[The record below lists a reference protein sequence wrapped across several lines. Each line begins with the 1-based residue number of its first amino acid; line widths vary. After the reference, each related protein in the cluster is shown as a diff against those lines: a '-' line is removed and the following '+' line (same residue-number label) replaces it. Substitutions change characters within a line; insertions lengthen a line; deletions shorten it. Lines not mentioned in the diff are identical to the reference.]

1 MEPPRLPRGIRNNN
15 PLNLRKTTTPW
26 LGKVYPGTDSQFEQF
41 TSMVYGIRAAMKNAK
56 TIIKRHRGCT
66 IRKLIE
72 IWAPPL
78 ENQTDIYILYV
89 CRYTDYHSYDV
100 VDPSNKTQFCRIMWA
115 MAQVENGMVL
125 DYEPF
130 ENAYDML

>member
-41 TSMVYGIRAAMKNAK
+41 TSMAYGIRAAMKNAK
-56 TIIKRHRGCT
+56 SIIKRHRGCT

-72 IWAPPL
+72 IWAPPI
-78 ENQTDIYILYV
+78 ENHTDIYIHYV
-89 CRYTDYHSYDV
+89 CHYTDFRSSDP
-100 VDPSNKTQFCRIMWA
+100 VDPTNKEQFCKIIWA
-115 MAQVENGMVL
+115 MAQVENGMRLELQPFL
-125 DYEPF
+125 D
-130 ENAYDML
+130 AYSML

>member
-1 MEPPRLPRGIRNNN
+1 
-15 PLNLRKTTTPW
+15 
-26 LGKVYPGTDSQFEQF
+26 
-41 TSMVYGIRAAMKNAK
+41 MVYGIRAAMKNAR

-72 IWAPPL
+72 IWAPPI
-78 ENQTDIYILYV
+78 ENNTDNYIITV
-89 CRYTDYHSYDV
+89 CYYTGFRSSDP
-100 VDPSNKTQFCRIMWA
+100 VDPTNKKQFCKIIWA
-115 MAQVENGMVL
+115 MARVENGMLL